1 MEIGEL
7 RCEMNLREKLM
18 QLITEAKRTDPG
30 DAPFSEYLVDFLIA
44 NGVTI
49 ETWIPVERLPD
60 ESCEVIIGK
69 VDSDGNFYSVFGT
82 SYSKKYQAFNV
93 CDDFTDL
100 EAEKVAIYPDFWKPM
115 PAPIRKEVPSENP

>member
-1 MEIGEL
+1 MAD
-7 RCEMNLREKLM
+7 CKLCIHKPVCDLWRSNEC
-18 QLITEAKRTDPG
+18 QDASLFSSTENG
-30 DAPFSEYLVDFLIA
+30 CDFFLE
-44 NGVTI
+44 G
-49 ETWIPVERLPD
+49 WIPVERLPD